1 MAGPRYQT
9 AVTMREQEAIPRRP
23 PSNKGRKMKRKLK
36 PSEALFAAELTK
48 PGMTRVQAA
57 RNVGLERVP
66 ASSTVME
73 LRNKLIRR
81 QLKLADITV
90 NRTVNEVARVAY
102 VDPGNCFDEH
112 GNLLPI
118 HEWDE
123 DTRRALAGFDVELR
137 IEGKGEDARTVTVL
151 KPRFWNKNEA
161 NKILLQ
167 MNRLPGNTEQENAEG
182 PSIRPT
188 FVVNFVSAQVNVGG
202 D

>member
-66 ASSTVME
+66 ASSTVLALRDE
-73 LRNKLIRR
+73 LVAK
-81 QLKLADITV
+81 QLVKADITTERV
-90 NRTVNEVARVAY
+90 VLELARIGFADPRRMFNES
-102 VDPGNCFDEH
+102 G
-112 GNLLPI
+112 LLRQP
-118 HEWDE
+118 HEWDD
-123 DTRRALAGFDVELR
+123 DTARALSGFDVEQR
-137 IEGKGEDARTVTVL
+137 TEGKGEDTETYYVL
-151 KPRFWNKNEA
+151 KPRFWSKPEA
-161 NKILLQ
+161 LKTLAQ
-167 MNRLPGNTEQENAEG
+167 FAKLPGNTEQENAEG

-202 D
+202 